1 MNKHYGDIDS
11 QIRSHYAQLTHERA
25 MQPDLQ
31 ERWRKAC
38 LNKNIT
44 ENVDSLKTNITE
56 IVDSL
61 KTFWDAQPEIQ
72 DIRNQMEKEL
82 AENQNDYYEELE
94 FWTGKYY

>member
-1 MNKHYGDIDS
+1 MNKHYGNIDS
-11 QIRSHYAQLTHERA
+11 QIRSHYAQLAYKRA
-25 MQPDLQ
+25 RQRDLQ

-38 LNKNIT
+38 LNK
-44 ENVDSLKTNITE
+44 NITE

-61 KTFWDAQPEIQ
+61 KTFWDAQPEMQ

-82 AENQNDYYEELE
+82 AENQDDYYEELE